1 MPDLGE
7 LPMPSEGALSPMQL
21 RHVGREVKTAVEL
34 AIVALCPQELL
45 ERLAATAG
53 LLEAVAGLPVDSPPL
68 VALSPKLMARATA
81 TLEEWAKWQEKHSG
95 SA

>member
-1 MPDLGE
+1 MGA
-7 LPMPSEGALSPMQL
+7 LPMPSEGAPSPMQL

-53 LLEAVAGLPVDSPPL
+53 LLEAVAGLPVDRLRSRQ
-68 VALSPKLMARATA
+68 SSWRATA
-81 TLEEWAKWQEKHSG
+81 TLEE
-95 SA
+95 